1 LKGKLEKMSVELV
14 KDIYWVGFVDW
25 NVRDFHSF
33 DTWRGATYNSYLI
46 RDDKVAIIDAVKSY
60 YVDYLIKNIASH
72 VELDKVNYVICN
84 HAEPDHAGGIGE
96 LLRHLPNA
104 ILLCNTKC
112 REALAGYFSD
122 IDSWRIQIVANEETI
137 SLGKRKL
144 LFINTPMIHWPESM
158 FTYIPEEEL
167 LFSMDA
173 FGQHLATAA
182 RFDDEYDLGAVLREA
197 KSYYAN
203 IVTPYS
209 KQVQTTLSIAAN
221 TPIKMIAP
229 SHGLIWRSHVADIV
243 AAYKK
248 WAAGAYAKK
257 ILIIYDSMWESTT
270 QLANEILNGVVD
282 VSAEID
288 VRMFHVRKSSLTEIA
303 TEMLDATGA
312 AIGSATL
319 NMQVMPQVSAVLT
332 YIRGLK
338 FSPKLTAVFG
348 SYGWGAQAVDILERW
363 VKESGWT
370 NVANP
375 IKSKFRPTKEQ
386 LTAAFNA
393 GSILAKKTITPEK

>member
-1 LKGKLEKMSVELV
+1 MSEELA
-14 KDIYWVGFVDW
+14 KNIHWVGFVDW

-46 RDDKVAIIDAVKSY
+46 QDEKTAVIDSVKAP

-72 VELDKVNYVICN
+72 TALDQVDYVVCN

-96 LLRHLPNA
+96 LLRYLPNA
-104 ILLCNTKC
+104 VLLCNAKC
-112 REALAGYFSD
+112 REALTGYFND
-122 IDSWRIQIVANEETI
+122 TDSWKIQIVANEEII

-144 LFINTPMIHWPESM
+144 VFINTPMVHWPESM
-158 FTYIPEEEL
+158 FTYVPDDEL

-182 RFDDEYDLGAVLREA
+182 RFDDEYSLDIILREA

-209 KQVQTTLSIAAN
+209 KQVQAVLSVASNI
-221 TPIKMIAP
+221 PIKIIAP

-243 AAYKK
+243 DAYKR
-248 WAAGAYAKK
+248 WASGEYVRKV
-257 ILIIYDSMWESTT
+257 LIIYDSMWESTT
-270 QLANEILNGVVD
+270 QIANEILNGVVS
-282 VSAEID
+282 VSGNID

-303 TEMLDATGA
+303 TEMLDAVGV
-312 AIGSATL
+312 AIGSSTL
-319 NMQVMPQVSAVLT
+319 NMQVMPQISAVLT

-338 FSPKLTAVFG
+338 FSSKFAAVFG
-348 SYGWGAQAVDILERW
+348 SYGWGAQSIDILDRW

-370 NVANP
+370 LVTEP
-375 IKSKFRPTKEQ
+375 IKSKFRPTQDQ
-386 LTAAFNA
+386 LTAAKNA
-393 GSILAKKTITPEK
+393 GSLLAEKAIEKM